1 MLLLMLSAIIL
12 IFMLIQFA
20 FGSSYRSKLLKGLES
35 EKSAGFTMKEI
46 PDFQSSTKEKADYKD
61 IVQRP
66 LFFKVRRPIEVKE
79 DLVAPEIS
87 QISGDFDFIL
97 TGIIN
102 TPNAFYCLLQDPRAK
117 EQKGRFKRL
126 EEGEVIEG
134 RTIQEIKKDR
144 VIIAY
149 DGKTEEILLSKP
161 RPKRRRGVGR
171 GASNPFRSAIGQQ
184 NSRKSNIQK
193 PRVKKP
199 VVDAARPSPATA
211 KRNPFKLRKK
221 YQ

>member
-1 MLLLMLSAIIL
+1 MLSAIIL
-12 IFMLIQFA
+12 VFMLIQFA

-46 PDFQSSTKEKADYKD
+46 PDFQSSVKEKVGYKD

-79 DLVAPEIS
+79 DLVTPEIS
-87 QISGDFDFIL
+87 QVSGDFDFIL

-117 EQKGRFKRL
+117 DPKSRFKRL
-126 EEGEVIEG
+126 EEGEVVEG
-134 RTIQEIKKDR
+134 RTIQEIKRDR

-149 DGKTEEILLSKP
+149 NGKTEEILLAKP
-161 RPKRRRGVGR
+161 RPKRRRGLRGR
-171 GASNPFRSAIGQQ
+171 LPATSNPFRSAIGQQ
-184 NSRKSNIQK
+184 NSRKPNIQK
-193 PRVKKP
+193 PRVQKP
-199 VVDAARPSPATA
+199 VVDGARPSPATA